1 MIFIRLIKVW
11 RGRAIGSI
19 ARPRAVARF
28 AIVRSRQSFG
38 AAHARAMLART
49 TRAMTTL
56 AVGHRAACRRA
67 PRVRARVA
75 AASETSHAA
84 AGSFGFASR
93 RRRAVVAAGRD
104 RVADVSSG
112 IFLGSGRLDEGAP
125 RAVDANTV
133 VLGIETSC
141 DDTAAAV
148 VRGDG
153 VVLGEAIASQA
164 AIHGP
169 WGGVVPNLARAAH
182 EEVIDDVVRRAL
194 TEAGVSAADLSAV
207 AVTCGPGLSMCLRVG
222 VRKAQRMSAEYG
234 IPIAPVH
241 HVEAHA
247 LVSRLCAGTE
257 TVKFPFLALL
267 VSGGHNLLI
276 KARGVGDYTI
286 LGTTLDD
293 ALGEAYDKTARL
305 LGLPVGG
312 GGGPALE
319 KLALEG
325 DEKRFKFPVPLRQ
338 RKNCDFSYAGL
349 KTAARMAID
358 AEIGGEDVEWDGVDK
373 RQTRADIAASF
384 QAKAVK
390 HLEERMRR
398 ALTWALED
406 TPDLSCVV
414 VAGGVA
420 ANATVR
426 STLVKVV
433 EETGL
438 PLVFPPPKW
447 CTDNG
452 VMVAWTGCE
461 RLALG
466 LAEAPVDAELE
477 AKHAMMDP
485 RDVHVNLLPR
495 WPLGEKDARATG
507 DIKSGKKARIADP
520 LTGAGHRDSGIAVSR
535 DAVSNNSDD

>member
-1 MIFIRLIKVW
+1 MIPV
-11 RGRAIGSI
+11 RGSKDK
-19 ARPRAVARF
+19 
-28 AIVRSRQSFG
+28 
-38 AAHARAMLART
+38 M
-49 TRAMTTL
+49 
-56 AVGHRAACRRA
+56 
-67 PRVRARVA
+67 
-75 AASETSHAA
+75 
-84 AGSFGFASR
+84 
-93 RRRAVVAAGRD
+93 
-104 RVADVSSG
+104 ADVSSG
-112 IFLGSGRLDEGAP
+112 IFLGSGSLNDGRRVRLDEK
-125 RAVDANTV
+125 TI

-182 EEVIDDVVRRAL
+182 EEAIDDVVERAL
-194 TEAGVSAADLSAV
+194 ANAGVTPKELSAV

-222 VRKAQRMSAEYG
+222 VRKAQRLSAEYE
-234 IPIAPVH
+234 IPIVPVH

-247 LVSRLCAGTE
+247 LVSRLVAGTE
-257 TVKFPFLALL
+257 AVKFPFLALL

-276 KARGVGDYTI
+276 TARGVGDYTI

-325 DEKRFKFPVPLRQ
+325 DEKKFKFPVPLRQ

-349 KTAARMAID
+349 KTAARMAIE
-358 AEIGGEDVEWDGVDK
+358 AEIGGEDLEWDGVDK
-373 RQTRADIAASF
+373 RQIRADIAASF
-384 QAKAVK
+384 QSKAVK
-390 HLEERMRR
+390 HLEERVRR
-398 ALTWALED
+398 ALTWAKED
-406 TPDLSCVV
+406 VPDLSCVV
-414 VAGGVA
+414 IAGGVA

-426 STLVKVV
+426 STLVNVV
-433 EETGL
+433 EEAGL
-438 PLVFPPPKW
+438 PVVFPPPKW

-466 LAEAPVDAELE
+466 LAESPVDPNLE
-477 AKHAMMDP
+477 AKHATMDP

-495 WPLGEKDARATG
+495 WPLGEKDPRATG
-507 DIKSGKKARIADP
+507 LIKSAKTARIASP
-520 LTGAGHRDSGIAVSR
+520 LTGTGTAAVDDIRARGIQSP
-535 DAVSNNSDD
+535 SSSSS